1 MTNPKKSYQQRIF
14 EKYEKVRKSGIT
26 NMLNKTKVCNL
37 SGLDS
42 DEYLYI
48 IHNYTELAKK
58 YNK

>member
-1 MTNPKKSYQQRIF
+1 MKIPKKSYQQRIF

-42 DEYLYI
+42 EEYTFVL
-48 IHNYTELAKK
+48 HFYTDLAKK
-58 YNK
+58 YL